1 MMIEDFGPKVA
12 SVWNDLRSTT
22 RNLMER
28 AWRSAA
34 SGSAVQVARSLQY
47 DPRADHELSRLLAAL
62 DARANEAEKP
72 TADEP
77 SHRARRLAD
86 ACATVLA
93 QQTQSA
99 EVFAQ
104 LIQRAHE
111 RKDYA
116 RVDELA
122 GILPER
128 LAPTEICELAR
139 SNSVVVRALAH
150 EALTQMPA
158 RLLAGLLR
166 DPVDASVAHVALQ
179 RQAHEYLSEEAQHIL
194 REFEDSGSESF

>member
-1 MMIEDFGPKVA
+1 MIEDFGPKVA

-28 AWRSAA
+28 AW
-34 SGSAVQVARSLQY
+34 
-47 DPRADHELSRLLAAL
+47 
-62 DARANEAEKP
+62 
-72 TADEP
+72 
-77 SHRARRLAD
+77 RLAD

-111 RKDYA
+111 RKDYG

-150 EALTQMPA
+150 EALTQMPS
-158 RLLAGLLR
+158 RLLAALLR
-166 DPVDASVAHVALQ
+166 DPVDASMAHIALQ
-179 RQAHEYLSEEAQHIL
+179 R
-194 REFEDSGSESF
+194 

>member
-34 SGSAVQVARSLQY
+34 SGSAVPVARSLQY
-47 DPRADHELSRLLAAL
+47 DPRADYELSRLLAAL
-62 DARANEAEKP
+62 DARANEAERP

-93 QQTQSA
+93 PPTQSA

-104 LIQRAHE
+104 LVPRAP
-111 RKDYA
+111 DLTSFS
-116 RVDELA
+116 RVDATAGLA
-122 GILPER
+122 PER
-128 LAPTEICELAR
+128 
-139 SNSVVVRALAH
+139 
-150 EALTQMPA
+150 
-158 RLLAGLLR
+158 
-166 DPVDASVAHVALQ
+166 
-179 RQAHEYLSEEAQHIL
+179 
-194 REFEDSGSESF
+194 

>member
-1 MMIEDFGPKVA
+1 
-12 SVWNDLRSTT
+12 
-22 RNLMER
+22 
-28 AWRSAA
+28 
-34 SGSAVQVARSLQY
+34 
-47 DPRADHELSRLLAAL
+47 
-62 DARANEAEKP
+62 
-72 TADEP
+72 
-77 SHRARRLAD
+77 LAD

-139 SNSVVVRALAH
+139 SNNVIVRALAH

-158 RLLAGLLR
+158 QLLAALLR
-166 DPVDASVAHVALQ
+166 DPIDAAVAHIALQ
-179 RQAHEYLSEEAQHIL
+179 RQAHEYSSEEAKRIL
-194 REFEDSGSESF
+194 REYENFGLDGF

>member
-34 SGSAVQVARSLQY
+34 SGSAVQVARSPQY
-47 DPRADHELSRLLAAL
+47 DPRADNELSRLLAAL

-72 TADEP
+72 AADEP

-86 ACATVLA
+86 ACATVLTE
-93 QQTQSA
+93 QTQSA

-116 RVDELA
+116 RVDALA
-122 GILPER
+122 GVLAQR
-128 LAPTEICELAR
+128 LAPSEVCELAR
-139 SNSVVVRALAH
+139 SPNVVVRALAH
-150 EALTQMPA
+150 EALAQMPA
-158 RLLAGLLR
+158 TLLIMLLR
-166 DPVDASVAHVALQ
+166 DPVDAAVARYVLQ
-179 RQAHEYLSEEAQHIL
+179 RQATEYNSDEARQAL
-194 REFEDSGSESF
+194 QELDEFGLEQF

>member
-1 MMIEDFGPKVA
+1 MIEDFGPKVA

-34 SGSAVQVARSLQY
+34 SGTAVHATRPLPY

-62 DARANEAEKP
+62 DARANEAERP
-72 TADEP
+72 AADES

-93 QQTQSA
+93 EQTQSA

-111 RKDYA
+111 GKDYA

-139 SNSVVVRALAH
+139 SNNVIVRALAH

-158 RLLAGLLR
+158 QLLAALLR
-166 DPVDASVAHVALQ
+166 DPIDASVAHVALH
-179 RQAHEYLSEEAQHIL
+179 RQAHEYLSEEAQRIL
-194 REFEDSGSESF
+194 REYENLGLDGF